1 MGAHVISKSIVH
13 PSHDNNK
20 AVSLRDQ
27 HSQMYGL
34 SLPENYSESN
44 ALNNL
49 MVLHI
54 HTDETDSLSK
64 FSCKLIYR

>member
-1 MGAHVISKSIVH
+1 
-13 PSHDNNK
+13 
-20 AVSLRDQ
+20 
-27 HSQMYGL
+27 MYGL

-64 FSCKLIYR
+64 FSCKLIVGSREGRLRSFLTNSMLQIAPDWI